1 MNKYYIVN
9 IPLQDYPECIN
20 NIIEKYTY
28 TIESDYQCRVINC
41 YFDSKNKQKK
51 FVNEFDEFYNC
62 K

>member
-9 IPLQDYPECIN
+9 IPLHDYPECIN

-28 TIESDYQCRVINC
+28 KIESDYQCGVINC
-41 YFDSKNKQKK
+41 YFDSKNKAKK
-51 FVNEFDEFYNC
+51 FVNEFYEC